1 MFELRRVSYPMRTPM
16 ITAHGSTDRRDAL
29 LLGVAADGQTGWTE
43 YAPLPGFDMVEDL
56 DVVEAELR
64 AALDGGA
71 VSDLAAR
78 LVDAA
83 RNDLTA
89 RLNGVPLAEH
99 LAGADA
105 ASAVA
110 VNATIS
116 AADPA
121 EVALQARTAVD
132 AGHRAIKLKVAA
144 WPLNQDMMRIV
155 SAWQACGSAELRLD
169 ANQGWTRTQADEAL
183 RVARDHGIGLCEEP
197 TASRSDWAHLSELGV
212 TLAADESLAADVDVA
227 DFESMPEVG
236 AVVLKPAVI
245 GGPVA
250 THRLAVAARAAGKRV
265 IVTSFFDGPIG
276 LAAAAHVAAACGD
289 DGPHGVGTAGAID
302 ADFPAGLAPVDGVV
316 RLPEGPGLGV
326 DPS

>member
-105 ASAVA
+105 ASAVV

-132 AGHRAIKLKVAA
+132 AGHRAITQR
-144 WPLNQDMMRIV
+144 PDP
-155 SAWQACGSAELRLD
+155 
-169 ANQGWTRTQADEAL
+169 RTK
-183 RVARDHGIGLCEEP
+183 
-197 TASRSDWAHLSELGV
+197 T
-212 TLAADESLAADVDVA
+212 
-227 DFESMPEVG
+227 
-236 AVVLKPAVI
+236 
-245 GGPVA
+245 
-250 THRLAVAARAAGKRV
+250 
-265 IVTSFFDGPIG
+265 
-276 LAAAAHVAAACGD
+276 
-289 DGPHGVGTAGAID
+289 
-302 ADFPAGLAPVDGVV
+302 
-316 RLPEGPGLGV
+316 
-326 DPS
+326 